1 MAADRSILGGLAMLA
16 LDDPDRRAAESH
28 ADACPPCRRA
38 LDEAARTLSLLDAAV
53 ELAPVDALSVHARAH
68 SAVLAEW
75 DAAPSRVTSAEAVP
89 SSPSLAI
96 PIAAAVAAAWA
107 VFMGSIRARAGEGAM
122 WSVAAAALASV
133 GALYVVGRDRLAL
146 GLAVAGSVAF
156 AFTVGHAGPLD
167 TGVGIACAL
176 HELGTAMAPL
186 FVAGALAAT
195 GRASIS
201 PTGFAAAAAAGA
213 LAGQGVLHLAC
224 PDAQALPHLMVF
236 HVGAV
241 LVAAAALVFS
251 LTHDSM
257 RSGRITAW
265 LHPEAHASGVALQ
278 AEQAKIAIGSGGLTG
293 LGLGDGMQKH
303 GFLPEIQSDFI
314 FANIGEEL
322 GLVATLFVLLAFLTI
337 TICGLFIALRARD
350 QFGCLLAVGI
360 TSLISYQAIINIGV
374 VTSLLPNKG
383 LALPFISAGG
393 SSLLAMLMGVGILLS
408 VARQAVPVKITPSDF
423 VANDNPFAA
432 KAA

>member
-1 MAADRSILGGLAMLA
+1 MKVAVTTLAF
-16 LDDPDRRAAESH
+16 
-28 ADACPPCRRA
+28 C
-38 LDEAARTLSLLDAAV
+38 
-53 ELAPVDALSVHARAH
+53 
-68 SAVLAEW
+68 
-75 DAAPSRVTSAEAVP
+75 VTS
-89 SSPSLAI
+89 L
-96 PIAAAVAAAWA
+96 
-107 VFMGSIRARAGEGAM
+107 
-122 WSVAAAALASV
+122 
-133 GALYVVGRDRLAL
+133 LAL
-146 GLAVAGSVAF
+146 GLVMLYSSSMVMVDKHTHSEIGAHMLQMQLLWCVLGFIACVTLASLDYELLKKFALPVFVGSLFLAALVF
-156 AFTVGHAGPLD
+156 IPH
-167 TGVGIACAL
+167 VGINLNGAHRWIRLPGATFQPSEIVKIAL
-176 HELGTAMAPL
+176 IVMLAWYGDYSQRKMNTFKRGIIIPGFIIAAALGLIFIEPDRGTTIL
-186 FVAGALAAT
+186 LAAVSGT
-195 GRASIS
+195 MLMI
-201 PTGFAAAAAAGA
+201 AG
-213 LAGQGVLHLAC
+213 VRWLHVI
-224 PDAQALPHLMVF
+224 PP
-236 HVGAV
+236 V

-265 LHPEAHASGVALQ
+265 LHPEAHASCVALQ

-293 LGLGDGMQKH
+293 LGLGDGLQKH

-322 GLVATLFVLLAFLTI
+322 GLVATLLVVLAFLII

-393 SSLLAMLMGVGILLS
+393 SSMLAMLMGVGILLS
-408 VARQAVPVKITPSDF
+408 VARQAVPAKISASDF
-423 VANDNPFAA
+423 VTNENPFAA

>member
-1 MAADRSILGGLAMLA
+1 MKVAVTTLAF
-16 LDDPDRRAAESH
+16 
-28 ADACPPCRRA
+28 C
-38 LDEAARTLSLLDAAV
+38 
-53 ELAPVDALSVHARAH
+53 
-68 SAVLAEW
+68 
-75 DAAPSRVTSAEAVP
+75 VTS
-89 SSPSLAI
+89 L
-96 PIAAAVAAAWA
+96 
-107 VFMGSIRARAGEGAM
+107 
-122 WSVAAAALASV
+122 
-133 GALYVVGRDRLAL
+133 LAL
-146 GLAVAGSVAF
+146 GLVMLYSSSMVMVDKHTHSEIGAHMLQMQLLWCVLGFIACVTLASLDYELLKKFALPVFVGSLFLAALVF
-156 AFTVGHAGPLD
+156 IPH
-167 TGVGIACAL
+167 VGINLNGAHRWIRLPGATFQPSEIVKIAL
-176 HELGTAMAPL
+176 IVMLAWYGDYSQRKMNTFKRGIIIPGFIIAAALGLIFIEPDRGTTIL
-186 FVAGALAAT
+186 LAAVSGT
-195 GRASIS
+195 MLMI
-201 PTGFAAAAAAGA
+201 AG
-213 LAGQGVLHLAC
+213 VRWLHVI
-224 PDAQALPHLMVF
+224 PP
-236 HVGAV
+236 V

-322 GLVATLFVLLAFLTI
+322 GLVATLLVVLAFLII

-393 SSLLAMLMGVGILLS
+393 SSMLAMLMGVGILLS
-408 VARQAVPVKITPSDF
+408 VARQAVPAKISASDF
-423 VANDNPFAA
+423 VTNENPFAA

>member
-1 MAADRSILGGLAMLA
+1 LPAFTTALFLAVLVFVPHIGINLNGAHRWIRLPGATFQPSEMVKIALIIMLA
-16 LDDPDRRAAESH
+16 WYSDYSQRKMNTFKRGII
-28 ADACPPCRRA
+28 
-38 LDEAARTLSLLDAAV
+38 
-53 ELAPVDALSVHARAH
+53 
-68 SAVLAEW
+68 
-75 DAAPSRVTSAEAVP
+75 
-89 SSPSLAI
+89 I
-96 PIAAAVAAAWA
+96 PGIIIAAA
-107 VFMGSIRARAGEGAM
+107 
-122 WSVAAAALASV
+122 
-133 GALYVVGRDRLAL
+133 L
-146 GLAVAGSVAF
+146 GLIF
-156 AFTVGHAGPLD
+156 IEPD
-167 TGVGIACAL
+167 R
-176 HELGTAMAPL
+176 GTTIL
-186 FVAGALAAT
+186 LAAVSGT
-195 GRASIS
+195 MLMI
-201 PTGFAAAAAAGA
+201 AGVRW
-213 LAGQGVLHLAC
+213 LHVIPPVLLT
-224 PDAQALPHLMVF
+224 
-236 HVGAV
+236 
-241 LVAAAALVFS
+241 AAALVYS

-265 LHPEAHASGVALQ
+265 LHPEAHAGGAALQ

-322 GLVATLFVLLAFLTI
+322 GLVATLLVILAFLVI

-350 QFGCLLAVGI
+350 QFGCLLAVGV

-408 VARQAVPVKITPSDF
+408 VARQAVPPKISASDF
-423 VANDNPFAA
+423 VTNDNPFAA